1 MRVVKYVT
9 AGLLLAAAVG
19 VAQSA
24 DLVSLNWG
32 TFTLAGDSPSKPKSY
47 DVKAGADG
55 MSLAMSF
62 DTLTAKADGAVKDAT
77 ASMSGHFVVQQPQTI
92 SLSEIRIELKGSIVK
107 TKGATARIDVTIGDQ
122 QKSVEWG
129 ENEEVAGGFV
139 KTLDAT
145 VPGGQLPN
153 PFMVSAAAS
162 AKKLADHGAAVI
174 TLESLSVDAG
184 SSKVAQRALQA
195 VEK

>member
-1 MRVVKYVT
+1 MRVVRCLA
-9 AGLLLAAAVG
+9 AGLVLAAVVG

-32 TFTLAGDSPSKPKSY
+32 TFTLESDSPSKPKSY
-47 DVKAGADG
+47 DVKTGAEG
-55 MSLAMSF
+55 MSLAMTF
-62 DTLTAKADGAVKDAT
+62 DTLTAKADGAVKDAS
-77 ASMSGHFVVQQPQTI
+77 ASMSGHFLVQQPQ
-92 SLSEIRIELKGSIVK
+92 SVALSELRIELKGQIVK
-107 TKGATARIDVTIGDQ
+107 TKGSTARIDVTIGNE

-129 ENEEVAGGFV
+129 ENEEVAESFV
-139 KTLDAT
+139 RTITAT

-153 PFMVSAAAS
+153 PFTVSAAAS

-184 SSKVAQRALQA
+184 SSKLAQRALHA
-195 VEK
+195 IEK